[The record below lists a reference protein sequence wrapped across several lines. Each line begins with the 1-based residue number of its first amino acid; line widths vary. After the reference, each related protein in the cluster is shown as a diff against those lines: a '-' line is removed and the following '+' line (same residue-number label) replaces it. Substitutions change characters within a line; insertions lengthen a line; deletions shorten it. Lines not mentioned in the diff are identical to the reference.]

1 VATVQGARFITYV
14 DKITAWWP
22 PAAIA
27 GAIGVPGYAP
37 TSAYNTINLAF
48 WTSNNGP
55 VDAALLWGDA
65 FTYVTPD
72 NPWGANNTQ
81 QVQAAWLKAYHGAG
95 IKVLV
100 SAFGD
105 TDYPTSEG
113 KDPNQVATDLA
124 NWVKLNQLDGVDL
137 DWEDNNAMD
146 SGTGEQWL
154 ITCTN
159 KLRDLLGSNYI
170 ISHAPQAPYFMG
182 KPQYP
187 NGGYLT
193 VDQQAGKS
201 IDYYNIQFYNQATT
215 SYSSYAALFQT
226 SDGWAN
232 GTAVLQIAKS
242 VSLDKLVVGKPVT
255 TGDATNT
262 GYVPLS
268 SLTSFF
274 TQAQQETSWKAGVFG
289 WQYYSDI
296 TLTGN
301 NWINTISG
309 VF

>member
-1 VATVQGARFITYV
+1 VRFITYI

-22 PAAIA
+22 PEAIA

-37 TSAYNTINLAF
+37 TSSYNTINLAF

-55 VDAALLWGDA
+55 VDAALVWA
-65 FTYVTPD
+65 NAYQYVSAD
-72 NPWGANNTQ
+72 NPWGNSTQ
-81 QVQAAWLKAYHGAG
+81 AVQAAWLKAYHAQG
-95 IKVLV
+95 IKVMV

-105 TDYPTSEG
+105 TDYPTTEG
-113 KDPNQVATDLA
+113 KDPTTVATNLA
-124 NWVKLNQLDGVDL
+124 NFVKTNQLDGVDL
-137 DWEDNNAMD
+137 DWEDNSAMD
-146 SGTGEQWL
+146 AGTGEQWL

-159 KLRDLLGSNYI
+159 KLRSLLGSGYL

-182 KPQYP
+182 PPQYK

-193 VDQQAGKS
+193 VNQQAGSS
-201 IDYYNIQFYNQATT
+201 IDYYNIQFYNQATS
-215 SYSSYAALFQT
+215 SYSSYTALFQT

-232 GTAVLQIAKS
+232 GTAVYQIAKS
-242 VSLDKLVVGKPVT
+242 VPVTKLIVGKPVT

-262 GYVPLS
+262 GYVSVSNLAS
-268 SLTSFF
+268 YLQQG
-274 TQAQQETSWKAGVFG
+274 QAAGSWKAGVFG

-296 TLTGN
+296 NLTGN
-301 NWINTISG
+301 TWINTLAK